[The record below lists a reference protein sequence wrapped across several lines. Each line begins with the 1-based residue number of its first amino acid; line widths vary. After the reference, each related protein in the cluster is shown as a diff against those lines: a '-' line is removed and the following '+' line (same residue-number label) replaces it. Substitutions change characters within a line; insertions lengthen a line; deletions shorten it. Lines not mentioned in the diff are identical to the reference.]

1 MISAALTAPVRP
13 FQPENDIPVPEE
25 PQLDSFSCA
34 LSTRVPQPCARH
46 EQLGKHHASVQEHRA
61 SALCGTC
68 RELSWVQPL
77 MFHHREPAHARHGLF
92 TPRGV
97 WVCTNTR
104 SSAGRDE
111 QRGAS
116 GLLSLGRPGGMPAH
130 LPGLLFAPAALTH
143 CAELRVRELPA
154 ASTAQPQAPSPR
166 YLAANTPGF
175 GAKPSARARTTG
187 QSHASNTSGI
197 ICYFL

>member
-1 MISAALTAPVRP
+1 MISAALIAPVRP
-13 FQPENDIPVPEE
+13 FQPENEIPVPEE

-34 LSTRVPQPCARH
+34 LSTRALQPCARH

-61 SALCGTC
+61 SALSGTC

-116 GLLSLGRPGGMPAH
+116 GLLSLGRPRGMPAH

-154 ASTAQPQAPSPR
+154 ASTAQPRAPSPR

-197 ICYFL
+197 IRYFL

>member
-1 MISAALTAPVRP
+1 MISAALIAPVRP

-61 SALCGTC
+61 SALSGTC

-97 WVCTNTR
+97 WVCTNTH
-104 SSAGRDE
+104 SSVGRDE

-116 GLLSLGRPGGMPAH
+116 WLLSLGRPGGMPAH

-154 ASTAQPQAPSPR
+154 ASTAQPRAPSPR